1 MSDLSESECAVERAG
16 SHVVLGNLEQ
26 QTPAAG
32 TVQSVRNR
40 RQQTAGNAAA
50 AKIWQDAQGQYF
62 CFRPDGKGN
71 HESNGLILDLRDG
84 AEAAGH
90 GQKLGHRRFVP
101 GAVEAAGMQCGR
113 NRQVERPERLQQ
125 DVVGVAYQRFEGAVL
140 GGSAAA
146 GDDRTSGARRYNG
159 VGGNPVRSASA
170 RAASCATQYAS
181 AGPSA
186 NA

>member
-1 MSDLSESECAVERAG
+1 MSDLGESECAVESARDQ
-16 SHVVLGNLEQ
+16 VVLGNLKQ

-32 TVQSVRNR
+32 TGQSVRNR
-40 RQQTAGNAAA
+40 RQQPAGDAAA
-50 AKIWQDAQGQYF
+50 AKRRQDAQRQYF
-62 CFRPDGKGN
+62 CFRPDGKGD
-71 HESNGLILDLRDG
+71 HEPNGLLPDPRDD

-101 GAVEAAGMQCGR
+101 GAGEAAGMQGGR

-125 DVVGVAYQRFEGAVL
+125 DVVGVAYQRFEGAVVD
-140 GGSAAA
+140 GPAAA
-146 GDDRTSGARRYNG
+146 GDDRTSGARRYSG
-159 VGGNPVRSASA
+159 VGGNAVRSASA